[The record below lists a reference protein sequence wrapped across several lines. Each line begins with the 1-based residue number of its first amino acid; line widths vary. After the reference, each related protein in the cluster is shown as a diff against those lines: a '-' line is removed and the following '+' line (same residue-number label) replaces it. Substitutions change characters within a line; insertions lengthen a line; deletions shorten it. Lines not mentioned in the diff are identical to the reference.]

1 MQAKESGN
9 KCSVVRKPAYTY
21 ANNKDASAQSDQRL
35 CCSLFRYYTSRF
47 YSQIFKPLANL
58 YSRAGL
64 FESNLVGNPEDRLS
78 HDGAQMSFST
88 PV

>member
-1 MQAKESGN
+1 MQAIESGN

-35 CCSLFRYYTSRF
+35 CCSLSRF
-47 YSQIFKPLANL
+47 YSQIFKPLASL
-58 YSRAGL
+58 YSRADR
-64 FESNLVGNPEDRLS
+64 FEPNLVGNSEDRLS
-78 HDGAQMSFST
+78 HDGAHMSFST